1 MDLKRFIILLLAI
14 LIVFVGIKYGVK
26 KYIFPY
32 EYKEYVDKYSLEY
45 NLDPLLVL
53 SIMKT
58 ESGFDENA
66 KSNKGAKGLMQIMD
80 STGNWIS
87 EEVGVYYFFPNMLYD
102 PELNIR
108 FGCWYVDNL
117 RTEFADLDLIL
128 AAYNAGSGNVTK
140 WLADEKYSE
149 DGKTLSYIPFN
160 ETKKYVDRVKTNY
173 SIYKYLYN

>member
-1 MDLKRFIILLLAI
+1 MNLKRFIILLLAI

-26 KYIFPY
+26 KYIFHY